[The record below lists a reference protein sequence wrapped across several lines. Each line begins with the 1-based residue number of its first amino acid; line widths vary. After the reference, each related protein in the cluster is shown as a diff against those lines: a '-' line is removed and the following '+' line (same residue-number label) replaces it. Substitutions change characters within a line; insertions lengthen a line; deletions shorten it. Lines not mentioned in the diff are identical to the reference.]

1 MNLEVEIE
9 RHSGF
14 CGGVIRAI
22 GRAEKFLEE
31 HPGETLYSLG
41 DIVHNEAELR
51 RLGGKGLVTI
61 SKEELG
67 NISERD
73 LDEGGPSTGSGTGL
87 AGESALEQDSTHGK
101 RRFDRLVSLSNHSDR
116 LCDRSLSLS
125 KCTDQSHHNSRGA
138 TLLIR
143 AHGEPPETYSL
154 AESLGLTVIDCTCP
168 VVLRLQ
174 KSIREAYERLKPA
187 GGQLIIFGKI
197 GHAEVLGLLGQVGG
211 DAVVIE
217 NMAMLLSKI
226 EDGGI
231 LTDRPLE
238 IFSQTTKSP
247 VEYSLIC
254 KELSGRA
261 TAGIK
266 VHDTICSQVASRHEE
281 LAEFAA
287 RHDIII
293 FVSGASSSNGKV
305 LFELC
310 KTRNPRTYHISEAA
324 ELSAG
329 WFSDEDKVGICGAT
343 STPGWLLAQVAE
355 AVKGISGR

>member
-22 GRAEKFLEE
+22 GRAERFLEE

-61 SKEELG
+61 NKEDLG
-67 NISERD
+67 NISER
-73 LDEGGPSTGSGTGL
+73 
-87 AGESALEQDSTHGK
+87 
-101 RRFDRLVSLSNHSDR
+101 
-116 LCDRSLSLS
+116 
-125 KCTDQSHHNSRGA
+125 TDQSHHNSQGA

-174 KSIREAYERLKPA
+174 KSIREAYERLKPI

-226 EDGGI
+226 EDGSI

-261 TAGIK
+261 TTQIK
-266 VHDTICSQVASRHEE
+266 VHDTICLQVASRHEE

-310 KTRNPRTYHISEAA
+310 KARNPRTYHISEAA

-329 WFSDEDKVGICGAT
+329 WFSDGDKVGICGAT
-343 STPGWLLAQVAE
+343 STPGWLLDQVAE
-355 AVKGISGR
+355 AVKGFSGR